1 VGSNHE
7 EDAMIIR
14 IFDTAMD
21 PADIEKAKQLFR
33 DQVRPVFGSFAGCV
47 GIEMCIGVE
56 EHSGDLVDVAS
67 ISRWD
72 GLDAIQAAL
81 ETAEYQEAMTEI
93 RRLFA
98 QNPIVRHFEVTD

>member
-1 VGSNHE
+1 
-7 EDAMIIR
+7 MIIR

-21 PADIEKAKQLFR
+21 PADIDEAKQLFR
-33 DQVRPVFGSFAGCV
+33 DQVRPVFGDFPGCV
-47 GIEMCIGVE
+47 DIEMCIGVE

-72 GLDAIQAAL
+72 GLEAIQSAL
-81 ETAEYQEAMTEI
+81 QTPEYQEAMSDI